1 MKAVLIRP
9 AGQSLAEVLINKLM
23 FKSRSEVLEAFDGM
37 GPTEYFRKLRDTKS
51 RQKTF

>member
-1 MKAVLIRP
+1 MKAILIKP
-9 AGQSLAEVLINKLM
+9 TGKSVADAIIDKLV

-37 GPTEYFRKLRDTKS
+37 GPTEYFRKLRESRS